1 MLGEMPP
8 TTVVNQG
15 VQILLNRM
23 DSNPDEFVYSYGAT
37 LKTPKTRW
45 DWVMDAVEIRARKHR
60 DGYRGIDKPFPF
72 LTDYEIELL
81 YDKFSKLQGTSF
93 TNSILRELLGD

>member
-8 TTVVNQG
+8 TTVINQG

-23 DSNPDEFVYSYGAT
+23 DSNPDEFTCCHNQAI
-37 LKTPKTRW
+37 KTRW
-45 DWVMDAVEIRARKHR
+45 GWVMEAVEYRARKHR
-60 DGYRGIDKPFPF
+60 DGCLGMDKPFPY
-72 LTDYEIELL
+72 LTDYEVELL

-93 TNSILRELLGD
+93 TNSVLRELLGD

>member
-8 TTVVNQG
+8 TTVINQG

-23 DSNPDEFVYSYGAT
+23 DSNPDEFTCGHNQAI
-37 LKTPKTRW
+37 KTRW
-45 DWVMDAVEIRARKHR
+45 GWVMEAVEHRARKHR
-60 DGYRGIDKPFPF
+60 DGYRGIDKPFPY
-72 LTDYEIELL
+72 LTDYEVELL

-93 TNSILRELLGD
+93 TNSVLRELLGD

>member
-8 TTVVNQG
+8 TTVINQG

-23 DSNPDEFVYSYGAT
+23 DSNPDEFTCDHNQAI
-37 LKTPKTRW
+37 KTRW
-45 DWVMDAVEIRARKHR
+45 GWVMEAVELRARKHR
-60 DGYRGIDKPFPF
+60 DGYRGIDKPFPY
-72 LTDYEIELL
+72 LTDYEVELL

-93 TNSILRELLGD
+93 TNSVLRELLGD